1 MDLLTEKRNR
11 NVDKKVTRG
20 NILLEEKNVSLM
32 IIGISLRLYE
42 EIHKSYEE
50 KDV

>member
-11 NVDKKVTRG
+11 NVDKKGDSWKYLTRG
-20 NILLEEKNVSLM
+20 KKCIFN
-32 IIGISLRLYE
+32 E
-42 EIHKSYEE
+42 EIRKSYQE